1 MTSSEGIKSLFEDE
15 FLKRDIGGS
24 VASHPDIALTELVAN
39 SWDAG
44 ATRVDIHIP
53 LKYNEELWIKDN
65 GIGMDSD
72 DFKNHWMK
80 IRYNRLKDQGS
91 LVSFPSD
98 ATPSSTKRM
107 AYGKNGVGRH
117 GMLCF
122 NEEYRIESKKEN
134 CEPIAFLLT
143 TKIPGEPIYAR
154 PFSNTFTST
163 HGTKL
168 SVKVIHSLPKIE
180 EIQEIISSRFLY
192 DPQFDVYVNGTKLNF
207 EQYSGFIQVKELDLL
222 LESKPLHL
230 KINFIDIKKYKN
242 SNFNGIAFWNSKR
255 LVGKPSWTLGNKMIL
270 DARHAQAKRF
280 SFVVETEG
288 LDNYIKED
296 WSGFIKSKEIDSVFE
311 KVEEVITSCF
321 REYNLNNIETIKKE
335 VSQDLGE
342 NWQNTSLLVKAQVD
356 EMISQTLTDNP
367 QVSRES
373 VIVAAKAVINLGKA
387 NRGQELLVKLSHMST
402 AEIDS
407 LDRLLTKWTIRDA
420 LTVLDEIDKRLTVI
434 EAIRKLSD
442 DKTTDELHVLHPLL
456 TEARWVFGPEYDTSE
471 YLSNRQL
478 QTVMKT
484 VFKDKWDKKEDTNFK
499 KRPDLLI
506 SGDFSLSLTGLEL
519 YDSETSL
526 PKVKR
531 LLLIELKRGGFEIT
545 REERNQVQGYAEDL
559 IANFKDKELQINAFV
574 VGTKLADNILRSGSM
589 GENNSVHLYTTTFS
603 QLVDAAE
610 HRLFGLRKKLAEMY
624 DEVPGMELYK
634 QSRMFFKG

>member
-1 MTSSEGIKSLFEDE
+1 M
-15 FLKRDIGGS
+15 
-24 VASHPDIALTELVAN
+24 
-39 SWDAG
+39 DA
-44 ATRVDIHIP
+44 
-53 LKYNEELWIKDN
+53 
-65 GIGMDSD
+65 
-72 DFKNHWMK
+72 
-80 IRYNRLKDQGS
+80 
-91 LVSFPSD
+91 
-98 ATPSSTKRM
+98 
-107 AYGKNGVGRH
+107 
-117 GMLCF
+117 
-122 NEEYRIESKKEN
+122 
-134 CEPIAFLLT
+134 
-143 TKIPGEPIYAR
+143 
-154 PFSNTFTST
+154 
-163 HGTKL
+163 
-168 SVKVIHSLPKIE
+168 
-180 EIQEIISSRFLY
+180 
-192 DPQFDVYVNGTKLNF
+192 
-207 EQYSGFIQVKELDLL
+207 
-222 LESKPLHL
+222 
-230 KINFIDIKKYKN
+230 
-242 SNFNGIAFWNSKR
+242 
-255 LVGKPSWTLGNKMIL
+255 
-270 DARHAQAKRF
+270 
-280 SFVVETEG
+280 
-288 LDNYIKED
+288 YIKED
-296 WSGFIKSKEIDSVFE
+296 WSGFKKSKEIDSVFE

-342 NWQNTSLLVKAQVD
+342 NLQNTSLLVKAQVD

-387 NRGQELLVKLSHMST
+387 NRGRELLVKLSHMST

-407 LDRLLTKWTIRDA
+407 LDRLLTKWTVRDA

-499 KRPDLLI
+499 KKPDLLI

-574 VGTKLADNILRSGSM
+574 VGTKLADNILRKYG
-589 GENNSVHLYTTTFS
+589 
-603 QLVDAAE
+603 
-610 HRLFGLRKKLAEMY
+610 RK
-624 DEVPGMELYK
+624 
-634 QSRMFFKG
+634 

>member
-1 MTSSEGIKSLFEDE
+1 MASTEGIKSLFEDD
-15 FLKRDIGGS
+15 FLKRDLGGTI
-24 VASHPDIALTELVAN
+24 VSHPDIALTELVAN

-53 LKYNEELWIKDN
+53 SDYNEELWIIDN
-65 GIGMDSD
+65 GVGMDSD

-91 LVSFPSD
+91 QVKFPSD
-98 ATPSSTKRM
+98 AKPSSNKRL
-107 AYGKNGVGRH
+107 AYGKNGIGRH

-122 NEEYRIESKKEN
+122 NDEYKIESNKEKRK
-134 CEPIAFLLT
+134 PIAFLLT
-143 TKIPGEPIYAR
+143 TKKPGEPFYAN
-154 PFSNTFTST
+154 PVASCFTSR

-168 SVKVIHSLPKIE
+168 SVKVTRSLPKIK
-180 EIQEIISSRFLY
+180 EIRDIISSRFLY
-192 DPQFDVYVNGTKLNF
+192 DPQFDVYVNEIKLDF
-207 EQYSGFIQVKELDLL
+207 EQYAGFLQFKELDLS
-222 LESKPLHL
+222 LEVGKSLHL
-230 KINFIDIKKYKN
+230 KINFVDTKKYKN

-288 LDNYIKED
+288 LDEYIKED
-296 WSGFIKSKEIDSVFE
+296 WSGFKKSKDMDYIFE
-311 KVEEVITSCF
+311 KVEEVVSSCF
-321 REYNLNNIETIKKE
+321 REFNLNNIESIKKE
-335 VSQDLGE
+335 VSQDLGADL
-342 NWQNTSLLVKAQVD
+342 QNSSLLVKAQVD
-356 EMISQTLTDNP
+356 EMISQTLIENP

-373 VIVAAKAVINLGKA
+373 VLVAANAVINLGKA
-387 NRGQELLVKLSHMST
+387 NRGQELLAKLSTMTS
-402 AEIDS
+402 EELDG
-407 LDRLLTKWTIRDA
+407 LDRLLTKWTVRDA

-484 VFKDKWDKKEDTNFK
+484 IFKDRWNKKETTNFK

-519 YDSETSL
+519 YDSETSM
-526 PKVKR
+526 PKLKR
-531 LLLIELKRGGFEIT
+531 ILLIELKRGGFEIT
-545 REERNQVQGYAEDL
+545 RDERNQVQGYAEDL
-559 IANFKDKELQINAFV
+559 ITN
-574 VGTKLADNILRSGSM
+574 
-589 GENNSVHLYTTTFS
+589 
-603 QLVDAAE
+603 
-610 HRLFGLRKKLAEMY
+610 
-624 DEVPGMELYK
+624 
-634 QSRMFFKG
+634 